1 MKRPTNIFLIA
12 FIMLLL
18 LCHCGR
24 DNSSQKEEIP
34 DYLYLGERTNE
45 KIMGQYWIDDGRR
58 TVFIRGGDVISNEKI
73 AVEVAKP
80 ILFNAFGKEIIEKN
94 LPFRVELIND
104 SIWLLSGTLSAN
116 TIGGTFHMSMLK
128 WNGQVIAIW
137 GGK

>member
-34 DYLYLGERTNE
+34 DYLFLGERTNE

-73 AVEVAKP
+73 AVEVAIGSARPYYLKDKGLKLYGTDF
-80 ILFNAFGKEIIEKN
+80 LFVWFRIAF
-94 LPFRVELIND
+94 R
-104 SIWLLSGTLSAN
+104 
-116 TIGGTFHMSMLK
+116 LK
-128 WNGQVIAIW
+128 AFSS
-137 GGK
+137 K